1 MKKLILIGRSEAGK
15 TTLIQALKG
24 EEIAYHKTQS
34 VEYKS
39 SLIDTPGEYCQVAH
53 LGHALAVYTYEAD
66 VVGLLCSAREPYCLF
81 PPACTAM
88 CNRECIGIVTQAES
102 SDGNPERAKR
112 WLRLA
117 GCKTIFFVDSVS
129 GKGIRELLEYL
140 NTT

>member
-102 SDGNPERAKR
+102 PDGNPERAKR
-112 WLRLA
+112 WLYLA